1 MDEVLQV
8 RAALQE
14 WVAKNHNNPD
24 VPRIQ
29 KVINDVAFACP
40 PSTNLGKVGQPYYF
54 DNYV

>member
-14 WVAKNHNNPD
+14 WVAENHNNPD

-29 KVINDVAFACP
+29 KVINDVAFACSP
-40 PSTNLGKVGQPYYF
+40 VLVLIQNA
-54 DNYV
+54 

>member
-29 KVINDVAFACP
+29 KVINDLAFACSP
-40 PSTNLGKVGQPYYF
+40 VLVLIQNA
-54 DNYV
+54 